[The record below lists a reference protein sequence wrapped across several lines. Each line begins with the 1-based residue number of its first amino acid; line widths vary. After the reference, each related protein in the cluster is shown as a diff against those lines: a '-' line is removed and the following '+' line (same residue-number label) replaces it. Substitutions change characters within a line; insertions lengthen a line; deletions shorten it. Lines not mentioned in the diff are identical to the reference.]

1 MFNLQNKKI
10 LVIGASGTLGSNL
23 ASILSSL
30 GAKLIIAGRDK
41 KRLQKLFSTLVGE
54 GHEVRIIDVLQV
66 DKLAEFMQSCVND
79 GVKLSG
85 LVYVTGI
92 FPYIPLRVQSVENL
106 EYTMRINFYGFVEVV
121 KQFSKKTISE
131 NESSIVVFS
140 SYAAINPGKSQLA
153 YGASKAAVDN
163 AVMVMAKELAKR
175 KIRVNSIRPAEIE
188 KEESIDENLFIQDE
202 VEELIKAQNGAI
214 EKNQISKLVAFLLSD
229 NAMYINGEHLDIKG
243 LLY

>member
-1 MFNLQNKKI
+1 MFNLRNKKI

-23 ASILSSL
+23 ISILSSL
-30 GAKLIIAGRDK
+30 GVKLIIAGRDEE
-41 KRLQKLFSTLVGE
+41 RLQKLFSTLVGE
-54 GHEVRIIDVLQV
+54 GHEIRVVDVLQV
-66 DKLAEFMQSCVND
+66 DKFAEFMQSCVSD
-79 GVKLSG
+79 GVKLNG
-85 LVYVTGI
+85 LVYVTGV
-92 FPYIPLRVQSVENL
+92 FPYIPLRIQSLENL
-106 EYTMRINFYGFVEVV
+106 EYVMRVNFYGFVEAV

-131 NESSIVVFS
+131 DKSSIVIFS

-175 KIRVNSIRPAEIE
+175 KIRVNSIRPAEVE
-188 KEESIDENLFIQDE
+188 QEENVDENIFIQDE
-202 VEELIKAQNGAI
+202 VKELIKAQNGAI

-229 NAMYINGEHLDIKG
+229 SAMYINGEHLDIKG